1 MTGITTFEHLLRQ
14 NKPTRPKRNRNY
26 KPLLN
31 RAQQIYLP
39 LANHLS
45 EGFTKNKIKLK
56 FE

>member
-1 MTGITTFEHLLRQ
+1 MTSITTFEHLLRQ

-26 KPLLN
+26 EPLLN

-39 LANHLS
+39 FALHLS

>member
-1 MTGITTFEHLLRQ
+1 MTSITPFEHLLRQ

-26 KPLLN
+26 EPLLN
-31 RAQQIYLP
+31 RAQQVYPTLD
-39 LANHLS
+39 NHLS